1 MTSQFKEKDMDEVVK
16 RVMPHSNE
24 AEQAVIGSMLMDSNA
39 ISVAGETI
47 KAEDFYNKN
56 YAELFKAMMKLSSE
70 GKACDLVTV
79 KSQLEEQGVP
89 SEIVSLDFIKNILDM
104 VTTSANVKEYARI
117 VHDKSVMRKLIKAT
131 EDITNRC
138 YSGNET
144 SDELLESTEKE
155 IFDLVQKGHSSEVKD
170 IKDIAL
176 SVINKIDKASKTK
189 GSITGIKTGYTKLD
203 YMLSGLQQGDLILIA
218 ARPSVGKTALAL
230 NIAEHVGI
238 KQNIPVAI
246 FSAEMKDE
254 SLVQRL
260 FSQVSMISGQKIRNG
275 ELSDRDWENLVEAA
289 GTVGNSQIIINDTSG
304 IDVNVMRSQC
314 RKLKLEKD
322 IQLVIVDYVQLLTTN
337 SSGKHLKVT
346 NREQQVAEISRT
358 LKAIAKELDVAVVA
372 LSQLNRGPETRED
385 KKPNIGDLR
394 ESGGLE
400 QDADVAILLSRVYD
414 QETKQEDQNRILV
427 NVAKQRQGPTGE
439 LELVWLGD
447 YTKYENPETSHI

>member
-1 MTSQFKEKDMDEVVK
+1 MT
-16 RVMPHSNE
+16 N
-24 AEQAVIGSMLMDSNA
+24 
-39 ISVAGETI
+39 
-47 KAEDFYNKN
+47 FY
-56 YAELFKAMMKLSSE
+56 
-70 GKACDLVTV
+70 
-79 KSQLEEQGVP
+79 
-89 SEIVSLDFIKNILDM
+89 
-104 VTTSANVKEYARI
+104 
-117 VHDKSVMRKLIKAT
+117 
-131 EDITNRC
+131 
-138 YSGNET
+138 
-144 SDELLESTEKE
+144 
-155 IFDLVQKGHSSEVKD
+155 
-170 IKDIAL
+170 
-176 SVINKIDKASKTK
+176 KIDKASKTK

-414 QETKQEDQNRILV
+414 QETKQEDKNRILV